1 MSLRSMLCS
10 VVCLALVSP
19 AFAQAEKANPQ
30 APDTYRV
37 KLDTTAGPVV
47 IEVKREL
54 APKGADRFY
63 QLVKEGFYD
72 DIRAFRVLDGFM
84 AQMGMAGDPE
94 TNAKWSEKRI
104 ADDPVK
110 ASNTRGTVT
119 FATSGPDS
127 RTTQFFI
134 NFGNNARLDRD
145 GFAPFGRVVE
155 GMENVEKFYGG
166 YGEGFPQGRGP
177 SQGEIKANGNKYLD
191 SRFPKL
197 TKIKTARVISENGK
211 AVEAA
216 DKAEPAA
223 K

>member
-1 MSLRSMLCS
+1 MLLRSMLCS
-10 VVCLALVSP
+10 LVCLVFASGT
-19 AFAQAEKANPQ
+19 FAQNGKADPQ
-30 APDTYRV
+30 APETYQV

-63 QLVKEGFYD
+63 RLVKEGFYD

-110 ASNTRGTVT
+110 ASNTRGMVT

-134 NFGNNARLDRD
+134 NYGDNSFLDRD

-155 GMENVEKFYGG
+155 GMENVEKFYKA
-166 YGEGFPQGRGP
+166 YGEGAPQGRGP
-177 SQGEIKANGNKYLD
+177 SQGQIKSSGNKYLD

-197 TKIKTARVISENGK
+197 TKIRTARVVSENGQP
-211 AVEAA
+211 VEETR
-216 DKAEPAA
+216 KGNPAP